1 MDLIPYVTVLGPS
14 KQPADLFAAIATS
27 GEKSRICCAT
37 SHPTYALL
45 FGRDKQVAVAT
56 LPYDSWLLFAGYDRG
71 LSPEAATLV
80 VLLSMSIRISD
91 MLIVISAGVASC
103 A

>member
-1 MDLIPYVTVLGPS
+1 MSDTPSPGDDCSSPASRLLLAFVAYFGLGAYYNYSTYGASGMDLIPYVTTPASS
-14 KQPADLFAAIATS
+14 KQPADFLAAIATF

-56 LPYDSWLLFAGYDRG
+56 LLYDS
-71 LSPEAATLV
+71 
-80 VLLSMSIRISD
+80 
-91 MLIVISAGVASC
+91 
-103 A
+103 